1 MEVSVFRVM
10 PLTAGAMKN
19 AFRGCAD
26 RRSLFGMDA
35 ISPLILVSALARAE
49 GFWVRKAPARSAHSS
64 R

>member
-1 MEVSVFRVM
+1 MSVFSVM

-19 AFRGCAD
+19 AFSGCDD
-26 RRSLFGMDA
+26 RRSLFGMAA
-35 ISPLILVSALARAE
+35 ISPLILVSALASAD